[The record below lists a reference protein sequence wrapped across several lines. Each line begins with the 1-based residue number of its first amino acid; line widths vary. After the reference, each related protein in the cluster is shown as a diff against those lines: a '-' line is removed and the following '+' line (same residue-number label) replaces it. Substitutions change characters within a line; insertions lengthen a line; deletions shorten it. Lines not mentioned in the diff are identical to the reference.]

1 VSWIG
6 PLIVTLFGGFLRFH
20 NLALPKGKVFDEV
33 YYVTGA
39 QQLIANGV
47 EFDLVKKQAD
57 FVVHPPLGKW
67 IIAAGIKL
75 FGDNEFGWRVAIAFL
90 GTLSILILARTAQ
103 RLFGSALLGSV
114 AGLLLAID
122 GLHFAHSRTALL
134 DLSLM
139 FFILCAFAFL
149 IRDREDRRARLMRG
163 TSIGWSPYRI
173 AAGVSMG
180 LALAV
185 KWSALYYLVAFVALM
200 LAWDFGAARR
210 SGDARPLRALLRI
223 SIPRGVLQMGLL
235 PIATYLIAWTGW
247 FRSDIGYGRHWAD
260 GRESSFSF
268 IPAALRSL
276 WHYHVE
282 MYRFHVNLTS
292 DHPYMANPWS
302 WLVMTRPTAFYY
314 KSLEAGQ
321 EGCLVAKCSQ
331 AIVGLGNPLIW
342 WAGTIA
348 LFLALW
354 AWIARR
360 DWRAGAIV
368 VGVAAGYAPWFL
380 FQERTIYNFYA
391 VVFAPFVVL
400 AVTYMVGMIL
410 GSSPDEVTRRNRAI
424 AAGFVVLVAV
434 GVFFYMLPVLDA
446 TVIPED
452 AWRSRMWLSTWI

>member
-1 VSWIG
+1 MSWIG

-47 EFDLVKKQAD
+47 EFDLVKNQPD

-67 IIAAGIKL
+67 IIVAGIKI
-75 FGDNEFGWRVAIAFL
+75 FGDTEFGWRVAIAFL

-103 RLFGSALLGSV
+103 RLFNSALLGSV

-139 FFILCAFAFL
+139 FFILCAFAL
-149 IRDREDRRARLMRG
+149 LVRDRDHRRDRLARGLG
-163 TSIGWSPYRI
+163 VGWSPWRI
-173 AAGVSMG
+173 AAGVAMG
-180 LALAV
+180 LAVAV
-185 KWSALYYLVAFVALM
+185 KWSALYYLAAFGLLL
-200 LAWDFGAARR
+200 LAWDYTAAKRFGHRH
-210 SGDARPLRALLRI
+210 PLRSLAMT
-223 SIPRGVLQMGLL
+223 SIPRAALQWVAV
-235 PIATYLIAWTGW
+235 PIVTYLAAWTGW
-247 FRSDIGYGRHWAD
+247 FRSDVGYGRQWAD
-260 GRESSFSF
+260 GRESSFAF
-268 IPAALRSL
+268 IPAPLRSL

-282 MYRFHVNLTS
+282 MYGFHVNLTS
-292 DHPYMANPWS
+292 EHPYMANPWS
-302 WLVMTRPTAFYY
+302 WMVMTRPTAFYY

-321 EGCLVAKCSQ
+321 DGCMVARCSQ
-331 AIVGLGNPLIW
+331 AIVGLGNPFLW
-342 WAGTIA
+342 WAGTVALIIA
-348 LFLALW
+348 IW
-354 AWIARR
+354 AWLARR

-368 VGVAAGYAPWFL
+368 VGVAAGYLPWF
-380 FQERTIYNFYA
+380 FYQERTIYNFYA

-400 AVTYMVGMIL
+400 AVTYMIGMIL
-410 GSSPDEVTRRNRAI
+410 GSSPDPLARRNRAI

-452 AWRSRMWLSTWI
+452 AWRSRMWFSTWI